1 MKPRNK
7 YYSILRCSYCKCEFQ
22 RLKSQIGRSKSIF
35 CSKTCK
41 GKSMEKKKA
50 ILKCY
55 NCGVVFERKKTDV
68 GSGNHFCSV
77 QCDYDNRLKMKISMN
92 NVFSL
97 LASGHTVRE
106 VSNISGVS
114 YTTLNK
120 MLANRDYK
128 IKKRKERSR
137 NKKVN
142 KYKRETTPVQDINEM
157 DIMGKFGIK
166 PEWRLPSII
175 REETEFN
182 KWEYFELV
190 GINPKFTEMKKIYY
204 ANITY
209 TTTENKRD
217 VTKSSKEVCVGETLD
232 EVLSYE
238 QGLERLKHS
247 IRKKCKNDFN
257 IISVEPI
264 SYLGD
269 VNSSVSKNQLK

>member
-1 MKPRNK
+1 
-7 YYSILRCSYCKCEFQ
+7 
-22 RLKSQIGRSKSIF
+22 
-35 CSKTCK
+35 
-41 GKSMEKKKA
+41 
-50 ILKCY
+50 
-55 NCGVVFERKKTDV
+55 
-68 GSGNHFCSV
+68 
-77 QCDYDNRLKMKISMN
+77 MN
-92 NVFSL
+92 EVFSL
-97 LASGHTVRE
+97 LSSGYTVKE
-106 VSNISGVS
+106 VSKISGVS

-157 DIMGKFGIK
+157 DIMGRFGIK

-190 GINPKFTEMKKIYY
+190 GISPKFTEMKKIYY

-209 TTTENKRD
+209 STTENKRN

-238 QGLERLKHS
+238 QGLKTLKHS
-247 IRKKCKNDFN
+247 IGKKCKNDFN

-269 VNSSVSKNQLK
+269 VNSSVSKNRLK